1 MNMHH
6 RFETARTSTGRE
18 STVAKMLSDLVL
30 ACQQI
35 EADIATEEARV
46 GIYDPSDARYP
57 TLARSLNERYDNLKG
72 TIAMLEKRVTER
84 SQHKLVTDAA

>member
-6 RFETARTSTGRE
+6 RFETPRASTGRE
-18 STVAKMLSDLVL
+18 STVRKMLSDLVL

-35 EADIATEEARV
+35 EADIATEEARA
-46 GIYDPSDARYP
+46 GIYDQSDARYP
-57 TLARSLNERYDNLKG
+57 ILARSLKERYDNLKV
-72 TIAMLEKRVTER
+72 TIATLEKGVIER